1 MVRRPWE
8 LSFPAEPREVAG
20 LRRVVRLHLKFWG
33 LPRQCEVAE
42 LCVGELVTNVIR
54 HVGLGTRTTVRL
66 SMNGTY
72 LRIEVSDPECHALP
86 KRATAVVEPE
96 SGRGLVLVE
105 GVADRWGILQ
115 GADHKVTW
123 CEIATDLTAPNGHGG
138 GLRVDR
144 AESMI
149 SLYGAVASARA
160 VNASRLATAVAKE
173 AVVDVIVDLLHWME
187 AHGYDADD
195 VLDTAQVRFDA
206 GL

>member
-8 LSFPAEPREVAG
+8 LSFAAEPQEVAG

-33 LPRQCEVAE
+33 LPRQVEVAQ
-42 LCVGELVTNVIR
+42 LCVSELVTNVIR
-54 HVGLGTRTTVRL
+54 HVGRGTPTRLRL

-72 LRIEVSDPECHALP
+72 LRIEVSDPGRDALP
-86 KRATAVVEPE
+86 ARVADVTDADW
-96 SGRGLVLVE
+96 GRGMVLVE
-105 GVADRWGILQ
+105 EAADRWGVLL
-115 GADHKVTW
+115 GTDHKVTW
-123 CEIATDLTAPNGHGG
+123 CEIATDLRAPDGHGG
-138 GLRVDR
+138 GMRVER

-149 SLYGAVASARA
+149 SLYGAVASPRA
-160 VNASRLATAVAKE
+160 VNASKLATAVAKA

-195 VLDTAQVRFDA
+195 VLDAAQARFDA